1 MRYTSTRD
9 ASLSKSASE
18 CFLQGISVDGGLFVP
33 ESFPEIT
40 LAEINKMAEMSYQ
53 ERAFMMLSRYLTDFS
68 ASELKDCISSAY
80 GSKFDS
86 LGVAPL
92 HYLSKS
98 NAVMELYH
106 GPTLAFKDVALQILP
121 HFLKTAKAKMGE
133 KDRIVIL
140 VATSGDTGKAALE
153 GFADVEG
160 MGIGVFFPNQGVSKM
175 QQLQMTT
182 QTGDNVFVCAVNGN
196 FDDAQTGVK
205 NIFADANIK
214 AELKAR
220 GIKLSSANSI
230 NWGRLVPQIA
240 YYFSAYADLLRDK
253 KIALGDK
260 VNFVVPTGN
269 FGDILAGY
277 YAFRMGLPVN
287 KLICASNKNN
297 VLTEFFETGVYNA
310 KREFYKTS
318 SPSMDILISSNL
330 ERLLFELSGKDDK
343 YVSSLMAE
351 LKQNGSYKVSDSVF
365 EQLHSVF
372 AAGYVDENAT
382 AETIKSMWEN
392 EHYCIDTHT
401 SVGCA
406 VYENY
411 KKSSGDGTFTVMLST
426 ASPYKFPHSVLDA
439 IFGTAPADEFDCA
452 DKLKSMGVKEPVQI
466 AELKGKKVL
475 HSLVCDKDKMA
486 ETMLAWAE
494 K

>member
-1 MRYTSTRD
+1 
-9 ASLSKSASE
+9 
-18 CFLQGISVDGGLFVP
+18 
-33 ESFPEIT
+33 
-40 LAEINKMAEMSYQ
+40 
-53 ERAFMMLSRYLTDFS
+53 
-68 ASELKDCISSAY
+68 
-80 GSKFDS
+80 
-86 LGVAPL
+86 
-92 HYLSKS
+92 
-98 NAVMELYH
+98 
-106 GPTLAFKDVALQILP
+106 
-121 HFLKTAKAKMGE
+121 
-133 KDRIVIL
+133 
-140 VATSGDTGKAALE
+140 
-153 GFADVEG
+153 

-205 NIFADANIK
+205 NIFADKNIK

-253 KIALGDK
+253 KIVLGDK
-260 VNFVVPTGN
+260 INFVVPTGN

-365 EQLHSVF
+365 EQLNSVF

-382 AETIKSMWEN
+382 AETIKSMWKN

-426 ASPYKFPHSVLDA
+426 ASPYKFPHSVLSA